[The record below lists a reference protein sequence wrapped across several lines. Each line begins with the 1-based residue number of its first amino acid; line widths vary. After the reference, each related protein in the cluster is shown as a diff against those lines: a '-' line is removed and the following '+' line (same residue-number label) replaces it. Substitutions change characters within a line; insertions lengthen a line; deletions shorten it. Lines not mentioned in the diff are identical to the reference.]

1 MINWWWSQSKY
12 CNKTDFVSRYCVL
25 IRHLTLEHMIS
36 FHFHVMNWFLETVQ
50 EIIEYYILNLIFEL
64 DNECFIWI
72 WLLNL
77 IIKNAFEFDYM
88 FNFYHMQC
96 IRIKVISS
104 IDFLSCTMSCILW
117 RHHNLAFNRIFFLKL
132 SWSLFVFS
140 HYIAFFFHYSSCLSW
155 HHAHHEYHNLDFQS
169 CSNSV
174 HYNKRILNRDYQI
187 QNLTDIYFYLL
198 NWW

>member
-1 MINWWWSQSKY
+1 MNFWYKKYYNKINFINKY
-12 CNKTDFVSRYCVL
+12 YIL
-25 IRHLTLEHMIS
+25 IKYLTLKHMTLFCFYI
-36 FHFHVMNWFLETVQ
+36 MNQFSKMIQ

-104 IDFLSCTMSCILW
+104 IDFLSCVMSCIPQK
-117 RHHNLAFNRIFFLKL
+117 HHSLTLNRIIFFSLKL
-132 SWSLFVFS
+132 SQSLFVFS
-140 HYIAFFFHYSSCLSW
+140 HEVSLFLSQLILKFCLQLIKLYSSCYEVKNSLINFL
-155 HHAHHEYHNLDFQS
+155 HNMF
-169 CSNSV
+169 
-174 HYNKRILNRDYQI
+174 RD
-187 QNLTDIYFYLL
+187 L
-198 NWW
+198 